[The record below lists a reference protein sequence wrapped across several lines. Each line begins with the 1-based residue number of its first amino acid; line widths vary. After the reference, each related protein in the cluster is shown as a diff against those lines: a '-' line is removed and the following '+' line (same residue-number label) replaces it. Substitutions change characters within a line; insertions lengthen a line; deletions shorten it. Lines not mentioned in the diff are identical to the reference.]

1 MSNQCWGN
9 CGDIT
14 LNNGRKA
21 GNLVRVSINSLNW
34 GFPPEFYRVVSRRW
48 RLLSFK
54 LSICVDLLSRD
65 YTDHSGGPV
74 SRMGQFNVEQ
84 VRCRCWSCQHSPLLR
99 SSTESRNRKTFTIL
113 ISSILT
119 RNLQPGKYSC
129 KGHFV
134 DWYLRWYL
142 ACDDHGDPS
151 CEGGDSGWSWSS
163 LISSLGGHH
172 QSSNESPTLYRSPE
186 YEPPLSWILQTL
198 HHKILLFC
206 DDNLRTESELGPGR
220 PVK

>member
-1 MSNQCWGN
+1 MSNQWGGN

-21 GNLVRVSINSLNW
+21 GNLVRVAINSLNW
-34 GFPPEFYRVVSRRW
+34 GFPLEFYRVVSRRW

-54 LSICVDLLSRD
+54 LSICVDLLSCD

-99 SSTESRNRKTFTIL
+99 SSTESHNRKTFTIL

-119 RNLQPGKYSC
+119 RNLQQGKYFSQTFC
-129 KGHFV
+129 
-134 DWYLRWYL
+134 R
-142 ACDDHGDPS
+142 
-151 CEGGDSGWSWSS
+151 
-163 LISSLGGHH
+163 LISAMIFGLWRPWWPLVWGRGQWVVLVLSNFITGGP
-172 QSSNESPTLYRSPE
+172 SPV
-186 YEPPLSWILQTL
+186 Q
-198 HHKILLFC
+198 
-206 DDNLRTESELGPGR
+206 
-220 PVK
+220 